1 MNTIKSHKSVV
12 AILLVVIAAVAG
24 LLVYRDAFA
33 KDAPA
38 FRFVAV
44 EKGDLQSKV
53 SATGTLSA
61 VTTVAVGTQVS
72 GQVSELYADFNDHVT
87 RGQLLARIDPT
98 LAQQSVSD
106 AQANVDKARAQF
118 LESSRE
124 FERNHELL
132 TAGLVAKSAYEQ
144 TQSAQSV
151 APAAVRSAERAL
163 DQARQN
169 LAYTTAYSPT

>member
-1 MNTIKSHKSVV
+1 MPFVPPACIWRNRRNPEHPPVVTLVMNTIKKHKSVV
-12 AILLVVIAAVAG
+12 AILIIVIAAVAG
-24 LLVYRDAFA
+24 LFVYRDAFA

-38 FRFVAV
+38 FRFVTV

-106 AQANVDKARAQF
+106 AQANVDKARAQL

-124 FERNHELL
+124 VDR
-132 TAGLVAKSAYEQ
+132 
-144 TQSAQSV
+144 
-151 APAAVRSAERAL
+151 
-163 DQARQN
+163 
-169 LAYTTAYSPT
+169 